1 MLPTARDR
9 QERSLLLIQTLADL
23 LGDLSPSV
31 LGRRAMER
39 AAGSANHHSPAVVGP
54 FLHCRSSPAPPPPT
68 GVGAGHDLIQGV
80 SEQVTHHQHHHTG
93 CWLAQTREQQSL
105 TWEREEETR
114 AGNVFTQVYHWS
126 HHVVQPHPTRLWQ
139 LKDPEETIPCC
150 QDMLLSSMDREFL
163 FPGNKGKQLSKNL
176 LVYDLLFIGASLI
189 KAPTSINHPKVR
201 A

>member
-80 SEQVTHHQHHHTG
+80 SEQVTHHQHHHTHRLLTG
-93 CWLAQTREQQSL
+93 TDKGAAKPDVGEGRGEEGWKCFHPGLPLKPPRCTTSSYKAVAAQGS
-105 TWEREEETR
+105 
-114 AGNVFTQVYHWS
+114 
-126 HHVVQPHPTRLWQ
+126 
-139 LKDPEETIPCC
+139 
-150 QDMLLSSMDREFL
+150 
-163 FPGNKGKQLSKNL
+163 
-176 LVYDLLFIGASLI
+176 
-189 KAPTSINHPKVR
+189 
-201 A
+201 